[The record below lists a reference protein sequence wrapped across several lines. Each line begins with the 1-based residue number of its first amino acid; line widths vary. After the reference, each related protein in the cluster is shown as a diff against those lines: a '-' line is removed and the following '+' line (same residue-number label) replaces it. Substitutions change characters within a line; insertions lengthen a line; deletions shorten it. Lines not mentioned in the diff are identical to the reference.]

1 MKRIV
6 NRLENSQVE
15 LILSFEGEEWKDANK
30 KAFDK
35 LAKEVEVP
43 GFRKGHAP
51 ENLVRQKSITHV

>member
-1 MKRIV
+1 MKRTV

-35 LAKEVEVP
+35 LAKEVESSWIP
-43 GFRKGHAP
+43 
-51 ENLVRQKSITHV
+51 